1 MKRFITSIL
10 LAAVILTM
18 NAQVKTSMN
27 TCLQSNETGEWLIGL
42 FENFAL
48 YDAQYWHYES
58 AGKGKFVLANGNK
71 RVNVLLKGNS
81 LTIDGKKHR
90 CKELTSQFVNN
101 YPHKDTSVFANDVAE
116 KADSITVR
124 VVLRSGSKGKEV
136 SIYPSTFFDTGSRRV
151 INTDSRGIAEVSIPI
166 VATTGIDVTL
176 EPGLR
181 FHRAWIELI
190 ASPSASKDVLLYIDE
205 VNKRIYVMGENA
217 RLSNELL
224 SHSIGAERGYF
235 SSDKQISVAD
245 YQIQGG
251 AFRNRQLAKLD
262 SVLQANPTLSDK
274 FRTYC
279 TENIRYEYAYG
290 LTQMSNKHKVKAM
303 IPAIAE
309 LREKGYLHPL
319 LPLTLVDKAKRMFKD
334 YASLIGMQNDL
345 TSWEISNKVVE
356 GMKLTARQEKILADA
371 NRLMSELETM
381 AKTHSGKE
389 LTNHYIKNKPV
400 IDSLNALIET
410 PEIQQRYK
418 SLDIRLLKLQKLA
431 KAIDADSIAP
441 FAKQMMKVHTVLSMF
456 ENSSEP
462 LSQAVTDFLKK
473 QVTLPHLYSVIEA
486 KNNEISA
493 YSLQASTVVTADPRP
508 LAKLTDGK
516 AIFDAITAPYR
527 GKIIY
532 VDVWGTWCAP
542 CREEMKQVPQMK
554 KTLQGKDI
562 VYLYLCNR
570 SSDESW
576 KTSIA
581 KYNLTGDNVVH
592 YNLPEKQQSAV
603 EDYLGVKSY
612 PTYKLVNRD
621 GQLLPASAP
630 RPSMA
635 ERLKA
640 EVEKLEQEQ

>member
-1 MKRFITSIL
+1 
-10 LAAVILTM
+10 
-18 NAQVKTSMN
+18 MN
-27 TCLQSNETGEWLIGL
+27 TCLQSKETGEWLIGL

-58 AGKGKFVLANGNK
+58 AGKGKFVLANGSK
-71 RVNVLLKGNS
+71 RVNVQLKGNT
-81 LTIDGKKHR
+81 LTIDGKKYR
-90 CKELTSQFVNN
+90 CTELAGQFVSN
-101 YPHKDTSVFANDVAE
+101 YPYKDTSVFANSVAE

-124 VVLRSGSKGKEV
+124 VVLRSGSKGKKV
-136 SIYPSTFFDTGSRRV
+136 SIYPSTFFDTESRKV
-151 INTDSRGIAEVSIPI
+151 INTDSRGIAEFSIPV
-166 VATTGIDVTL
+166 VATTRVDVTL
-176 EPGLR
+176 EPGLY

-190 ASPSASKDVLLYIDE
+190 ASSSASKDILLYIDE
-205 VNKRIYVMGENA
+205 EDKRIYVMGENA
-217 RLSNELL
+217 RMSNELL
-224 SHSIGAERGYF
+224 SHSIDTERSYF
-235 SSDKQISVAD
+235 SNDKQISVAD

-251 AFRNRQLAKLD
+251 AFRNRQLAELD

-290 LTQMSNKHKVKAM
+290 LTQMSNKHKAKAM
-303 IPAIAE
+303 MPAIAE
-309 LREKGYLHPL
+309 LRENGYLHPL

-334 YASLIGMQNDL
+334 YATLVGKQNDL

-356 GMKLTARQEKILADA
+356 GVKLTARQEKILANA
-371 NRLMSELETM
+371 NRLMSELEVM

-389 LTNHYIKNKPV
+389 ITNHYIKNKPV

-441 FAKQMMKVHTVLSMF
+441 FAKQMMKVHTVLSLF

-473 QVTLPHLYSVIEA
+473 QITLPHLYSVIEA

-493 YSLQASTVVTADPRP
+493 YNQQASTVVTADPRP

-516 AIFDAITAPYR
+516 AIFDAIIAPYR

-612 PTYKLVNRD
+612 PTYKLVNQN

>member
-1 MKRFITSIL
+1 M
-10 LAAVILTM
+10 
-18 NAQVKTSMN
+18 
-27 TCLQSNETGEWLIGL
+27 
-42 FENFAL
+42 
-48 YDAQYWHYES
+48 
-58 AGKGKFVLANGNK
+58 
-71 RVNVLLKGNS
+71 
-81 LTIDGKKHR
+81 
-90 CKELTSQFVNN
+90 
-101 YPHKDTSVFANDVAE
+101 
-116 KADSITVR
+116 
-124 VVLRSGSKGKEV
+124 
-136 SIYPSTFFDTGSRRV
+136 
-151 INTDSRGIAEVSIPI
+151 
-166 VATTGIDVTL
+166 
-176 EPGLR
+176 
-181 FHRAWIELI
+181 
-190 ASPSASKDVLLYIDE
+190 
-205 VNKRIYVMGENA
+205 
-217 RLSNELL
+217 
-224 SHSIGAERGYF
+224 
-235 SSDKQISVAD
+235 
-245 YQIQGG
+245 
-251 AFRNRQLAKLD
+251 
-262 SVLQANPTLSDK
+262 
-274 FRTYC
+274 
-279 TENIRYEYAYG
+279 
-290 LTQMSNKHKVKAM
+290 
-303 IPAIAE
+303 
-309 LREKGYLHPL
+309 
-319 LPLTLVDKAKRMFKD
+319 
-334 YASLIGMQNDL
+334 
-345 TSWEISNKVVE
+345 
-356 GMKLTARQEKILADA
+356 
-371 NRLMSELETM
+371 
-381 AKTHSGKE
+381 
-389 LTNHYIKNKPV
+389 
-400 IDSLNALIET
+400 
-410 PEIQQRYK
+410 
-418 SLDIRLLKLQKLA
+418 DIRLLKLQKLA

-473 QVTLPHLYSVIEA
+473 QITLPHLYSVIEA

-493 YSLQASTVVTADPRP
+493 YSQRASTVVTADPRP

-516 AIFDAITAPYR
+516 AIFDAIIAPYR

-612 PTYKLVNRD
+612 PTYRLVNQN

>member
-27 TCLQSNETGEWLIGL
+27 ICLQSNETGEWLIGL

-58 AGKGKFVLANGNK
+58 AGKGKFVLANGSK
-71 RVNVLLKGNS
+71 RVNVQLKGNT

-90 CKELTSQFVNN
+90 CTELTSQFVNN

-473 QVTLPHLYSVIEA
+473 QITLPHLYSVIEA

-493 YSLQASTVVTADPRP
+493 YSQRASTVVTADPRP

-516 AIFDAITAPYR
+516 AIFDAIIAPYR

-612 PTYKLVNRD
+612 PTYRLVNRD